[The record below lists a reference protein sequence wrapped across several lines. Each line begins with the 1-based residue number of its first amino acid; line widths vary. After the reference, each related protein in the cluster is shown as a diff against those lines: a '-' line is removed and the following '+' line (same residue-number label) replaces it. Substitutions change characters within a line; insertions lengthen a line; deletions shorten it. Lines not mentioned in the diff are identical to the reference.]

1 MAAERNPLD
10 LNDDIRPQ
18 DETLEGLTA
27 TDDQDSAAGSE
38 QEGKYQ
44 EKRRGKL
51 SQLEKLSALGGKS
64 SQELFRIRDLP
75 PSICAPVTRRSTRSL
90 GAAAAP
96 SPQPIEV
103 SRLKFSAQTDLKGR
117 C

>member
-51 SQLEKLSALGGKS
+51 SQL
-64 SQELFRIRDLP
+64 
-75 PSICAPVTRRSTRSL
+75 
-90 GAAAAP
+90 
-96 SPQPIEV
+96 
-103 SRLKFSAQTDLKGR
+103 
-117 C
+117 